1 MPPPPVQGY
10 RLCTLVVLVSW
21 LILSSPWLSGA
32 VTIPYDAKAL
42 FQAQIQ
48 FLANAFHSGQSPF
61 WSPNVFVGMPSIAD
75 PQSLIFTPAV
85 VLAYFE
91 KVPIFRDVD
100 AYVLV
105 MLGIGALAIIKLFQD
120 RGWHPAGAAIAAIA
134 YAFGA
139 SAAWRIQH
147 IAQIE
152 SYGLFAPSL
161 WLLARALDRSS
172 PLYGALA
179 GLGAGL
185 MVAAPNQ
192 VAMLACYVLAGFVL
206 AHWAMSEDRRL
217 ALRRSVWPLGC
228 AAVVG
233 AAVVAVPLLMTYLF
247 LATSNRPAMDLSE
260 AVHGSLH
267 PASLLTTVVA
277 DLYGALDPDVDYW
290 GPYSEYWDKNE
301 ITLSQN
307 MGQMYVGA
315 LPILLILTAGVTRG
329 LLWARE
335 IRLYVIAIAV
345 LGLYAFGTYTPA
357 FALMYKV
364 VPGVSFFRR
373 PVDATFLI
381 GAMMAIVGGYLV
393 HRWATL
399 STPFA
404 SERRRA
410 LEIGLIAVVFVMALA
425 TAAVTGKL
433 SLAGKPALLA
443 LGWLAFSALLLAAP
457 VGWLKRGGAPLVVIP
472 AALLTADLAF
482 NNGPN
487 ESTAL
492 PAEQYEILKPN
503 SRNETIRFLKERLR
517 RAPGT
522 PWRDRVEL
530 VGLGFEWPNV
540 TLVHGFEHTLGYNPF
555 RLGIVSEAIGAR
567 DYIAGPDQR
576 VFAPLFPS
584 YRSTLANLLGLRF
597 ILSSVPIEQVDTRLP
612 KDGLEFVTRTSDAY
626 IYENIEA
633 LPRVMFV
640 AEWKRA
646 DFRRLL
652 RDGQWPDFDPTRT
665 VLLQAP
671 PPASKAK
678 SEAGSRPSRPAEVR
692 IKAYENTRVAIEVDA
707 AEDGFV
713 LLNDVWHPWWV
724 AKVDGAPVE
733 ILQANVMFRAVAVT
747 AGQHIVEFEFAPLS
761 GAVAEL
767 GRKLQGRP
775 EQDPARA
782 KP

>member
-1 MPPPPVQGY
+1 MVARARPRPPALQGY
-10 RLCTLVVLVSW
+10 RLCTLVVVVVSW
-21 LILSSPWLSGA
+21 LLLASPWLSGA

-61 WSPNVFVGMPSIAD
+61 WSPNVFVGMPEIAD

-85 VLAYFE
+85 LLAYLE
-91 KVPIFRDVD
+91 KVPTFRELDTY
-100 AYVLV
+100 ALL
-105 MLGIGALAIIKLFQD
+105 MLGIGALAIVKLFQD
-120 RGWHPAGAAIAAIA
+120 RGWHPAGAAVAAIA

-147 IAQIE
+147 IAQIQ
-152 SYGLFAPSL
+152 SYALFAPSL

-172 PLYGALA
+172 AVYGALA

-185 MVAAPNQ
+185 MVAAPDQ
-192 VAMLACYVLAGFVL
+192 VAMLGCYVLAGFVL
-206 AHWAMSEDRRL
+206 AHWATSGDRRL
-217 ALRRSVWPLGC
+217 ALRRSAWPLGC
-228 AAVVG
+228 AALVG
-233 AAVVAVPLLMTYLF
+233 AAVVAVPLLLTYLF
-247 LATSNRPAMDLSE
+247 LAASNRPEMGLSE

-267 PASLLTTVVA
+267 PASLLTAVVA
-277 DLYGALDPDVDYW
+277 DLYGALDPAVDYW
-290 GPYSEYWDKNE
+290 GPYSVHWDKNE

-307 MGQMYVGA
+307 MGQVYVGA
-315 LPILLILTAGVTRG
+315 LPILLILTVGLARG

-335 IRLYVIAIAV
+335 IRIYVVAMAV
-345 LGLYAFGTYTPA
+345 LVVYAFGTYTPA
-357 FALMYKV
+357 FALMHQV

-381 GAMMAIVGGYLV
+381 GAMLAVVGGYLV

-399 STPFA
+399 SMPFA

-410 LEIGLIAVVFVMALA
+410 LEIVLIAAVFLVALA
-425 TAAVTGKL
+425 TAAWVGRL
-433 SLAGKPALLA
+433 PLAGKPALHAFSWLA
-443 LGWLAFSALLLAAP
+443 LSGLLLAAP
-457 VGWLKRGGAPLVVIP
+457 AGWLKRGGASLVVIP
-472 AALLTADLAF
+472 AALLTADLAA

-492 PAEQYEILKPN
+492 PAQQYDILRPDC
-503 SRNETIRFLKERLR
+503 RNETIRFLKQRLR
-517 RAPGT
+517 RAPDS

-530 VGLGFEWPNV
+530 VGLGFEWPNA
-540 TLVHGFEHTLGYNPF
+540 TMVHGFEHTLGYNPF

-576 VFAPLFPS
+576 VFSPLFPS

-597 ILSSVPIEQVDTRLP
+597 IASGVPIEQVDTRLP
-612 KDGLEFVTRTSDAY
+612 ADGLQFVVRTGDAY
-626 IYENIEA
+626 IYENVEA

-640 AEWKRA
+640 ADWKLA
-646 DFRRLL
+646 DFHKLL

-671 PPASKAK
+671 PPAVRTGGIAMPPQSQATQ
-678 SEAGSRPSRPAEVR
+678 VR
-692 IKAYENTRVAIEVDA
+692 IKTYENTRIVIEADA

-724 AKVDGAPVE
+724 AHVDGVPAE
-733 ILQANVMFRAVAVT
+733 ILKANVMFRAVAVP
-747 AGQHIVEFEFAPLS
+747 AGRHVVQFEFAPLS

-767 GRKLQGRP
+767 GRKLSGAH
-775 EQDPARA
+775 EE
-782 KP
+782 